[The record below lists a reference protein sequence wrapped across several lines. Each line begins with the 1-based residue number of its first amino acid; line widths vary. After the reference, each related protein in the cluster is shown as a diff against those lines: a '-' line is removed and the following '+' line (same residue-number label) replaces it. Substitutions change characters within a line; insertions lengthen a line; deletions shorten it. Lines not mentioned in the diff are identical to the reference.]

1 MHDLRVSDG
10 KREPSWQDLRA
21 VYPPATICRAFWI
34 HGTHIL
40 PKPAHFGY
48 MARISCH
55 EPAFFLSE
63 VPLGMHQ
70 STILPSPDTGER
82 ISRASCRRR
91 TAENASRTCA
101 HTRMHRWMRLR
112 WRSRGRRRGAGPRR
126 RSRGRWGARQRWM
139 SRGDGG
145 VGAAGPWG
153 LRNRG
158 WGGVGAPSVERGN
171 RRPQAC
177 VAGGRCGGAAGGCGR
192 LLRRCMR
199 LRRMSRRGCARPR
212 DGAAGGG
219 GDTSCGGN
227 CATRVRMNPFTPTFF
242 RCGTVI
248 KIICYATNK

>member
-101 HTRMHRWMRLR
+101 HTRMHRWMR
-112 WRSRGRRRGAGPRR
+112 
-126 RSRGRWGARQRWM
+126 QRWM
-139 SRGDGG
+139 SQRETAASGHLPLSAETAGRRHALRQGG
-145 VGAAGPWG
+145 TAAGV
-153 LRNRG
+153 R
-158 WGGVGAPSVERGN
+158 
-171 RRPQAC
+171 C
-177 VAGGRCGGAAGGCGR
+177 VRAAGGCGR
-192 LLRRCMR
+192 LLRRGRAVGCV
-199 LRRMSRRGCARPR
+199 RGHGMEPS
-212 DGAAGGG
+212 AAGN
-219 GDTSCGGN
+219 TSCGGN

-248 KIICYATNK
+248 KIICYVTNK

>member
-21 VYPPATICRAFWI
+21 VYPPATICGAFWI

-112 WRSRGRRRGAGPRR
+112 WRSRGGTAASGRRG
-126 RSRGRWGARQRWM
+126 RGGCGTA
-139 SRGDGG
+139 
-145 VGAAGPWG
+145 
-153 LRNRG
+153 
-158 WGGVGAPSVERGN
+158 
-171 RRPQAC
+171 
-177 VAGGRCGGAAGGCGR
+177 GGAASGHLPLSAETAGR
-192 LLRRCMR
+192 RHALRR
-199 LRRMSRRGCARPR
+199 GGTA
-212 DGAAGGG
+212 AAGVRGHG
-219 GDTSCGGN
+219 MEPSAAGDTSCKAN
-227 CATRVRMNPFTPTFF
+227 CAASARMNPFTPIFF

-248 KIICYATNK
+248 KFICYVTNK

>member
-139 SRGDGG
+139 SRGGTAASGRDGG
-145 VGAAGPWG
+145 RRLLARGHGMEPSAAG
-153 LRNRG
+153 N
-158 WGGVGAPSVERGN
+158 
-171 RRPQAC
+171 
-177 VAGGRCGGAAGGCGR
+177 
-192 LLRRCMR
+192 
-199 LRRMSRRGCARPR
+199 
-212 DGAAGGG
+212 
-219 GDTSCGGN
+219 TSCGGN
-227 CATRVRMNPFTPTFF
+227 CAARALMNPFTPTFF

>member
-112 WRSRGRRRGAGPRR
+112 WRSRG
-126 RSRGRWGARQRWM
+126 
-139 SRGDGG
+139 GDGG

-177 VAGGRCGGAAGGCGR
+177 AAAGRDGGRGP
-192 LLRRCMR
+192 
-199 LRRMSRRGCARPR
+199 S
-212 DGAAGGG
+212 
-219 GDTSCGGN
+219 
-227 CATRVRMNPFTPTFF
+227 ATRVRMNPFTPTFF